1 MTELI
6 VAAYGA
12 GTNSTAYL
20 IECAKRNVKVDL
32 ILFSDTGGEKPH
44 TYKYIKTFNAWLKD
58 NNMPE
63 ITVIK
68 NMQPSKEMGLYNMCI
83 KHKTL
88 PSIAYGFKSCSV
100 QFKIEPV
107 DKWLKDNFPEFWK
120 SNNIIKLIGYD
131 ADETQRAKE
140 SPNPHYANRFDLID
154 WDMGRDECIKTIKDA
169 GLPLPGKSACFF
181 CPSSK
186 PHEIRELARIYPKLA
201 EKAIAMEE
209 NAELTKVIGLGRS
222 YSWKNL
228 LATSDMFDS
237 EIVSNIDMA
246 CGCYDG

>member
-1 MTELI
+1 VKKLI
-6 VAAYGA
+6 VCAYGG
-12 GTNSTAYL
+12 GTDSTAM
-20 IECAKRNVKVDL
+20 IIRCQKEGVKIDV

-44 TYKYIKTFNAWLKD
+44 TYKYIKTFNKWLIK
-58 NNMPE
+58 NGMPE
-63 ITVIK
+63 ITIIK
-68 NMQPSKEMGLYNMCI
+68 NTQPSKVMGLYEMCM

-107 DKWLKDNFPEFWK
+107 DRYLKDNFPEEWK
-120 SNNIIKLIGYD
+120 SGNIIKYIGYD
-131 ADETQRAKE
+131 ADEHQRAKE
-140 SPNPHYANRFDLID
+140 SPNKHYENEFPLIE
-154 WDMGRDECIKTIKDA
+154 WDMGRDDCIEEIEAA
-169 GLPLPGKSACFF
+169 GLPKAGKSACYF

-186 PHEIRELARIYPKLA
+186 PHEIRELLRVYPELA

-228 LATSDMFDS
+228 LATNDMFDDDLYTIES
-237 EIVSNIDMA
+237 P